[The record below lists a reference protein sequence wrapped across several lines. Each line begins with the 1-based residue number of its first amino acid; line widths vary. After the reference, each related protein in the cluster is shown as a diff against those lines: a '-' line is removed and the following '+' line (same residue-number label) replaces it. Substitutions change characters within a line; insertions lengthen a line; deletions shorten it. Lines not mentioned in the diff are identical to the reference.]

1 MYTIYTNSYD
11 QVCKKL
17 SHAEKEK
24 APLWEFIQVFFI
36 PSLRNE
42 NETAFG
48 RGVWK
53 CERM

>member
-24 APLWEFIQVFFI
+24 APLWEFIQVLFI
-36 PSLRNE
+36 FNE
-42 NETAFG
+42 SFW
-48 RGVWK
+48 RGVRK